1 MRGRG
6 LARAV
11 VVPRLDGR
19 DPGAPGHLAR
29 EGSATAPSAR
39 VRRHRNPKWPS
50 GYWDCRQGRTSGAW
64 QRRHDT
70 RRAQVRP
77 PAGRHTQPPAGCLD
91 SPSGKTTALGRER
104 GDDKGQNVTG
114 RQRHRLVETLG
125 LLRAVLGTVAAGA
138 DPAGARRLLARLG
151 GACQKLRWLGGDG
164 GDRGQLVA
172 WGRQQRRCVL
182 RVTLRPAGTQSSGL
196 LPRRRVGDRTR
207 AWLNQA
213 GRLRNDYERLPTSS
227 EAMIDL
233 SMTRLMWRRLAAA

>member
-1 MRGRG
+1 VPSLCLG
-6 LARAV
+6 LMVEIRERQAIWRAKGQPLRQALACGGIEIRSGPV
-11 VVPRLDGR
+11 ATGIAAKGAPAGPGNAATTPGVPRC
-19 DPGAPGHLAR
+19 AR
-29 EGSATAPSAR
+29 
-39 VRRHRNPKWPS
+39 
-50 GYWDCRQGRTSGAW
+50 
-64 QRRHDT
+64 
-70 RRAQVRP
+70 

-91 SPSGKTTALGRER
+91 SPSGKTTALGGER

-125 LLRAVLGTVAAGA
+125 LLRAVLGTAAAGA

-227 EAMIDL
+227 EAIIDL